1 MAGAHFSAM
10 CGDCSF
16 ARPVQGC
23 TFTPGEA
30 IVTASCSKEMRKTVK
45 RRSIYVN

>member
-16 ARPVQGC
+16 ARLVRGC
-23 TFTPGEA
+23 TFTPGLT
-30 IVTASCSKEMRKTVK
+30 IVTAGCSKEMRKMVK
-45 RRSIYVN
+45 KINTYVN